1 MGEQFLCNFRAFFG
15 EMCASVKQS
24 TRLNCCGA
32 WPSRSGH
39 SPNQISGRLWFRWM
53 ENVRRRA
60 RVARSHKLLNF
71 GERACFSE
79 FVFLVFKWR
88 LHGQCNAPETL
99 KSSKSIWKAGQK
111 SLKKPWATGEVMS
124 AQNSEFSKS
133 HLEKSKQNNN
143 SKKLGTKLGTVVAPP
158 WWGRRP
164 D

>member
-1 MGEQFLCNFRAFFG
+1 MMGEQFLCNFRAFFG

-88 LHGQCNAPETL
+88 LHGQCDAPEAR
-99 KSSKSIWKAGQK
+99 KPSKNIWKAGQK
-111 SLKKPWATGEVMS
+111 S
-124 AQNSEFSKS
+124 
-133 HLEKSKQNNN
+133 
-143 SKKLGTKLGTVVAPP
+143 SKKREQRARWCLLRTRNFQNHISKNRSKIIIQKNWGQN
-158 WWGRRP
+158 WGR
-164 D
+164 